1 MTLDEYIQKLEA
13 AQKVLP
19 DMISVAAKNATIR
32 AVEAA
37 QEKTP
42 PTADSLSG
50 INTRTGELK
59 QHWATDSKIIPEQQ
73 AGQYVTE
80 LNNNKEYV
88 ELYNKEI
95 EGNELATLIN
105 KIENKNENN
114 LVARDENGLFIENDT
129 NSIIINIKFKQSDSI
144 FRGEKIS
151 RNGITNFVNLY
162 SAAKFK
168 CTNVEYHKNSKYIK
182 SIFFEEI

>member
-80 LNNNKEYV
+80 LNNNKEY
-88 ELYNKEI
+88 
-95 EGNELATLIN
+95 A
-105 KIENKNENN
+105 
-114 LVARDENGLFIENDT
+114 
-129 NSIIINIKFKQSDSI
+129 S
-144 FRGEKIS
+144 
-151 RNGITNFVNLY
+151 FVNDGHRMDKHFVPGAIFDFTCPHCGSRDYLKNDDGNRN
-162 SAAKFK
+162 KFCGQCGK
-168 CTNVEYHKNSKYIK
+168 ALDW
-182 SIFFEEI
+182 EEV

>member
-80 LNNNKEYV
+80 LNNNKEYASFV
-88 ELYNKEI
+88 NDGHRMDKHFVPGLYGKAAQCCVCRQRPKRYAEI
-95 EGNELATLIN
+95 RPCA
-105 KIENKNENN
+105 
-114 LVARDENGLFIENDT
+114 
-129 NSIIINIKFKQSDSI
+129 
-144 FRGEKIS
+144 
-151 RNGITNFVNLY
+151 RNGRPIQTGHCRV
-162 SAAKFK
+162 
-168 CTNVEYHKNSKYIK
+168 
-182 SIFFEEI
+182 